1 MLRNQHQSGR
11 FLLPDA
17 QGKTRG
23 TMTETNTAQNAT
35 TITAVTPPTIATA
48 PATANAN
55 GSDIKP
61 EKTFTQAELDT
72 IIKDRLAREK
82 ATSEKA
88 QAEAA
93 KKAADEAAAKNGEW
107 QKLAETRATEI
118 AEANSKLGE
127 LESAKARLAEYESA
141 IKLQADAA
149 KKDLPAHITSLLDA
163 LPPVKQIEWLAK
175 NADALGKRP
184 TQTIPATPSPASGK
198 DVSEAEIKRRQQIEA
213 TRVRSYT

>member
-23 TMTETNTAQNAT
+23 TMADITQPAQNAT
-35 TITAVTPPTIATA
+35 TTAAVTPTTIT
-48 PATANAN
+48 PAIANAN
-55 GSDIKP
+55 GSDTKP

-107 QKLAETRATEI
+107 QKLAEARAAEI
-118 AEANSKLGE
+118 AEANSKLSE

-184 TQTIPATPSPASGK
+184 TQTIPATPPPASGK
-198 DVSEAEIKRRQQIEA
+198 DVSEAELKRRQQIEA

>member
-1 MLRNQHQSGR
+1 MLRNRHQSGR

-23 TMTETNTAQNAT
+23 TMADITQPAQNAT
-35 TITAVTPPTIATA
+35 TTAAVTPTTIT

-55 GSDIKP
+55 GSDTKP

-107 QKLAETRATEI
+107 QKLAEARAAEI
-118 AEANSKLGE
+118 VEANSKLSE
-127 LESAKARLAEYESA
+127 LESAKARLAEYETA

-184 TQTIPATPSPASGK
+184 TQTIPATPPPASGK
-198 DVSEAEIKRRQQIEA
+198 DVSEAELKRRQQIEA